1 MDNPE
6 NKNAQTKGLS
16 ALVSVG
22 ADTQSDSPFPRL
34 TQVRSGIL
42 VPVEQW
48 VRMVGFMNEMATQA
62 AAFADYGIERL
73 DDFDGDPDCEDS
85 DADEDDDPS
94 GQCDEDGINT
104 AYQAAGGPGCPIAD
118 PGEDED
124 AGE

>member
-6 NKNAQTKGLS
+6 SKNAQTKGLS

-22 ADTQSDSPFPRL
+22 ADTQSDSPFSRPL
-34 TQVRSGIL
+34 QVRSGIL
-42 VPVEQW
+42 VPVDQW
-48 VRMVGFMNEMATQA
+48 IRMVTFMNDTATQA

-73 DDFDGDPDCEDS
+73 DDFEGDPDCEDA

-104 AYQAAGGPGCPIAD
+104 AFHPFGGPGCPISD
-118 PGEDED
+118 PGEFEDE
-124 AGE
+124 GE